1 LVGPGLQG
9 AGGVQVS
16 SMELIGGGIRVWIIM
31 LDPRLFAVFLAAAF
45 LLAITPGP
53 GIVYVLT
60 RTLTGGT
67 QEGVLS
73 SLGTFLGGLIH
84 VIAAALGLSAILSTS
99 ATAFLI
105 VKYVGAIYLIWIG
118 IKMIWTRDREPGK
131 RSSSGN
137 STRAIHQGVLTELLN
152 PKTALFFL
160 SFLPQFVSPEKENV
174 IFQFL
179 VLGIVS
185 VSLNTGV
192 DLVVVMLAVPLGR
205 LLRTNTRFL
214 RNQRVASG
222 AGLIGLGTFV
232 ALSDRK

>member
-1 LVGPGLQG
+1 
-9 AGGVQVS
+9 
-16 SMELIGGGIRVWIIM
+16 MELIGDAIRVWIIM
-31 LDPRLFAVFLAAAF
+31 LDPRLFAVFLTAAF

-53 GIVYVLT
+53 GIFYVLT

-84 VIAAALGLSAILSTS
+84 VIAAALGFSAILSTS

-105 VKYVGAIYLIWIG
+105 VKYVGAVYLIWIG
-118 IKMIWTRDREPGK
+118 IKMIRTRDREPGK

-160 SFLPQFVSPEKENV
+160 SFLPQFVSPEKGNV
-174 IFQFL
+174 VFQFL
-179 VLGIVS
+179 VLGI
-185 VSLNTGV
+185 
-192 DLVVVMLAVPLGR
+192 DLGR
-205 LLRTNTRFL
+205 LKHRRRSCGCDVGGSVGALASNEHSVSQKSTRCLRSRYDRAWYF
-214 RNQRVASG
+214 R
-222 AGLIGLGTFV
+222 GLKRPKIGV
-232 ALSDRK
+232 RA